1 MEDSQLE
8 HRIRLFQHIQE
19 AWRDSGKKRSLVEIL
34 ADHTF
39 GMTRDELVEFLQNSM
54 APKLEQAWRDLDA
67 SNAHVEEL
75 REKAERERQEAERER
90 EARRKAESEIER
102 LKKAVEDAKNT
113 KATDNRDKY
122 DRQSRKTRH
131 AVDKDFVKTDRRQ
144 EKEDFDGSGVY
155 PCMTSSSITSTP
167 S

>member
-8 HRIRLFQHIQE
+8 HRIRIFQYIQE
-19 AWRDSGKKRSLVEIL
+19 AWRDSGNSRSLVDIL

-39 GMTRDELVEFLQNSM
+39 GMTRDELEDFLKNSI

-67 SNAHVEEL
+67 SNARVEEL
-75 REKAERERQEAERER
+75 REEAERERKKAERER

-113 KATDNRDKY
+113 KATDNR
-122 DRQSRKTRH
+122 R
-131 AVDKDFVKTDRRQ
+131 
-144 EKEDFDGSGVY
+144 GVL
-155 PCMTSSSITSTP
+155 PGTVNFS
-167 S
+167 